1 MQNLTKTF
9 PDGKTMLLGK
19 RPSPLEG
26 KVVVITGKLEHF
38 TRREA
43 QRKLTSLGAIPER
56 NVTQKTDLLICG
68 EKPGIKLLRAQ
79 MLGVPVLTEQEF
91 LSAILPTERGGKF

>member
-1 MQNLTKTF
+1 MQNIYKTF
-9 PDGKTMLLGK
+9 PDGKTLPCGK

-26 KVVVITGKLEHF
+26 KVVMITGKLEQF

-43 QRKLTSLGAIPER
+43 HRKLASLGAIPER

-68 EKPGIKLLRAQ
+68 EKPGVKLIQAKVK
-79 MLGVPVLTEQEF
+79 GIPILTEQHF
-91 LSAILPTERGGKF
+91 LEILSM

>member
-1 MQNLTKTF
+1 MQNIYKTF
-9 PDGKTMLLGK
+9 PDGKTVPCSK

-43 QRKLTSLGAIPER
+43 HRKLASLGAIPDR

-68 EKPGIKLLRAQ
+68 DKPGVKLFQAKTK
-79 MLGVPVLTEQEF
+79 GIPILTEQEF
-91 LSAILPTERGGKF
+91 LRILSL